1 MENYAGMLNKPPGR
15 WLPVNPGLWAHR
27 TYRPLKVTRSVC
39 PGRAP
44 CLRKGLYLCGA
55 RVPSRDT
62 LPRSRS
68 SGRGALPSSAA
79 PTVPCLALPPL
90 PAPRTPSG
98 PSLVCPHPSLQ
109 SWDPRSSGLSWIPG
123 VHRSHRSPPAPAL
136 FAKVCDD
143 THLTLEGAVP
153 LQNIL
158 CVLHV

>member
-1 MENYAGMLNKPPGR
+1 MLMENYAGMLNKPPGR

-109 SWDPRSSGLSWIPG
+109 SWDRSIQHKEMDFVGTDEATFVNLQSYAQWKIPIPEKG
-123 VHRSHRSPPAPAL
+123 IYYMI
-136 FAKVCDD
+136 
-143 THLTLEGAVP
+143 P
-153 LQNIL
+153 LL
-158 CVLHV
+158 